1 MNVKKIGFLFVL
13 WVCLWQQASAQWG
26 EEQMAEKPSLKDRMF
41 FGGGFGLSFSSSYDY
56 FSLSPIVGY
65 RLSPKVAT
73 GLSIIYRHTK
83 YKYVTPS
90 ISTNDYGLSPFLR
103 YQFYGPLF
111 LHAEY
116 EYLNNEYV
124 TYTGEAVRKA
134 FTSFMAG
141 GGFFQPVGRH
151 AGIYI
156 SALYNFSYRNPTSP
170 YDYYPYSSPFVFRA
184 GITAGF

>member
-1 MNVKKIGFLFVL
+1 MKTIFSLLILVGTISLS
-13 WVCLWQQASAQWG
+13 AHAQWG
-26 EEQMAEKPSLKDRMF
+26 EEQMEDKPSFTDRMF
-41 FGGGFGLSFSSSYDY
+41 FGGGLGLSFSSTYDF
-56 FSLSPIVGY
+56 FSVSPIIGY
-65 RLSPKVAT
+65 RLSQKVAT
-73 GLSIIYRHTK
+73 GLSLIYRYNN

-90 ISTNDYGLSPFLR
+90 ISTNDYGVSPFIR

-116 EYLNNEYV
+116 EYLNNEYI
-124 TYTGEAVRKA
+124 TYSGEPIRKA

-141 GGFFQPVGRH
+141 GGFFQPVGRK

-156 SALYNFSYRNPTSP
+156 SALYNFSYKNPTSV
-170 YDYYPYSSPFVFRA
+170 YDYYPYSSPLVLRA

>member
-1 MNVKKIGFLFVL
+1 MKKVGFLFVL
-13 WVCLWQQASAQWG
+13 CACLWHEASAQWG
-26 EEQMAEKPSLKDRMF
+26 EEQMADKPSLKDRMF

-56 FSLSPIVGY
+56 FSISPIVGY
-65 RLSPKVAT
+65 RLTPKVAT

-90 ISTNDYGLSPFLR
+90 ISTNDYGLSPFIR

-124 TYTGEAVRKA
+124 TYTGESVRKA

-156 SALYNFSYRNPTSP
+156 SMLYNFSYRNPTSP
-170 YDYYPYSSPFVFRA
+170 NDYYPYSSPLVFRA

>member
-1 MNVKKIGFLFVL
+1 MKMKKSTLLLLFAG
-13 WVCLWQQASAQWG
+13 CLSLQAYAQWG
-26 EEQMAEKPSLKDRMF
+26 EEQMVDKPSIKDRMF
-41 FGGGFGLSFSSSYDY
+41 FGGGFGLSFSTNYDY
-56 FSLSPIVGY
+56 FSISGIIGY
-65 RLSPKVAT
+65 KLSPKVAA
-73 GLSIIYRHTK
+73 GVSIIYRYTK

-90 ISTNDYGLSPFLR
+90 LSLNDYGASPFIR

-116 EYLNNEYV
+116 EYLNYEYIA
-124 TYTGEAVRKA
+124 YTGETSRK
-134 FTSFMAG
+134 SYKSLLAG

-156 SALYNFSYRNPTSP
+156 SALYNFSYKNPTSP
-170 YDYYPYSSPFVFRA
+170 YDYYPYSSPWVLRA

>member
-1 MNVKKIGFLFVL
+1 MKKLSVLLIVIGSLSL
-13 WVCLWQQASAQWG
+13 TAHAQWG

-41 FGGGFGLSFSSSYDY
+41 FGGGFGLSFSSQYDY
-56 FSLSPIVGY
+56 FSVSPIIGY
-65 RLSPKVAT
+65 RLSQKVAT
-73 GLSIIYRHTK
+73 GLSIIYRHTN

-90 ISTNDYGLSPFLR
+90 IATNDYGASPFIR

-116 EYLNNEYV
+116 EFLNNEYV
-124 TYTGEAVRKA
+124 TYSGESTRKS
-134 FTSFMAG
+134 FRSFMAG

-151 AGIYI
+151 AGFYA
-156 SALYNFSYRNPTSP
+156 SVLYNFSYRNTTSP
-170 YDYYPYSSPFVFRA
+170 NDPYPYSSPFVLRV